1 MNHSAITRNNGLQPG
16 CLAHSVSVV
25 MFFLPGFVV
34 AQAGDPASTAD
45 ARDAHELPELL
56 ITAPVQNPGGVDET
70 GAGRT
75 VFEREY
81 IEQFG
86 RADGGLDSVLKLVPG
101 IQFGE
106 DAESVEGMTDLKP
119 ESISISGGRFYENRF
134 VVDGLSNSNRLDPAS
149 NSDGSGIDDIGGH
162 EQSLFLDSDLI
173 GELRVYE
180 SNVPA
185 AYGGF
190 TGGVVDATTRRAGDE
205 AEGRISLSGTRSDW
219 TNFRVFTREFDP
231 ETDTNPPI
239 PPEEPDYERYRA
251 NFHYSAPLTGSVG
264 LLTSVS
270 QAYSETPGVSL
281 GETRNRTQSNQN
293 VLFKLSSDVGA
304 AGILDLSATYA
315 PYKSESFL
323 TDVRGSD
330 YTVEGGG
337 YSVRAG
343 YDYLGDSLEHE
354 VDLGWT
360 RSVNRREAPNG
371 YFTWQNTRSRQW
383 GREADAGLTREG
395 GYGDLDK
402 FQESTTLTY
411 SVTTF
416 PIRFGGLDI
425 SHEAGIEASNSS
437 YRFKRDNTLYVYDKA
452 VVNSDVQCRGIT
464 LDCVQEEQYFS
475 GRRVYQA
482 EDVTVRLNEAALY
495 GETTFAWSRLTGA
508 FGIRYD
514 YNDFLKNH
522 DVAYRSRGTF
532 DVFGDGQTRLI
543 AGLNRY
549 YGAALLTY
557 KLREARASFYREYR
571 AIEQNIVT
579 DWERESGQGDYRY
592 VFDDVETP
600 YSDEQT
606 LGMEQTLFGGIMTV
620 KLVKRDN
627 EDEFARTTTDTQED
641 GFRYYIMN
649 NDGSSEYRGVSV
661 GWNGVFGNTLV
672 NVHGTWSETETRNA
686 DYDDPVNDIP
696 PSEFVYYEGKRV
708 AYGELDVLR
717 SDFNRPVVVNISVA
731 HRFHERLSGSVNGR
745 FRGAYDQI
753 VRTGR
758 IVEGELIDTGGGEV
772 VREFLDEYVDEKRQA
787 TFLVDL
793 GMEYRHPVTA
803 DSFLTTGVEVR
814 NVFDD
819 RVYTVPEGQSG
830 VEPGRQ
836 LWLTLA
842 LDF

>member
-1 MNHSAITRNNGLQPG
+1 MNHFASDQNRRAQPRA
-16 CLAHSVSVV
+16 LALSVLAAC
-25 MFFLPGFVV
+25 LPGTVV
-34 AQAGDPASTAD
+34 AQVDVTAGTANSEG
-45 ARDAHELPELL
+45 AQSLPELL
-56 ITAPVQNPGGVDET
+56 ITAPVQNPGGVDAS
-70 GAGRT
+70 GAGET

-86 RADGGLDSVLKLVPG
+86 QADGGLEGLLKLVPG

-106 DAESVEGMTDLKP
+106 DTESVEGLTDLKP
-119 ESISISGGRFYENRF
+119 KSTSISGGRFYENQF
-134 VVDGLSNSNRLDPAS
+134 IVDGLGNSNRLDPAS
-149 NSDGSGIDDIGGH
+149 DSDGSGIDDIGGH

-173 GELRVYE
+173 DELKVYD
-180 SNVPA
+180 SNVPT

-205 AEGRISLSGTRSDW
+205 AEGRITLNGTRSDW
-219 TNFRVFTREFDP
+219 TNFRIFTREFDP
-231 ETDTNPPI
+231 DIDVLPPI
-239 PPEEPDYERYRA
+239 PPEEPDFERYRA
-251 NFHYSAPLTGSVG
+251 SINYSAPLTDSIG
-264 LLTSVS
+264 LLTSIS
-270 QAYSETPGVSL
+270 QADSETPAVTL

-293 VLFKLSSDVGA
+293 VLLKLTSDIGV

-315 PYKSESFL
+315 PYESDSFL

-337 YSVRAG
+337 YSVQAG
-343 YDYLGDSLEHE
+343 YDYLGESLEHE

-371 YFTWQNTRSRQW
+371 FFTWENTRSRQW
-383 GREADAGLTREG
+383 GREADVGFSREG

-402 FQESTTLTY
+402 LQESTTLAY

-416 PIRFGGLDI
+416 PIRFGSVDVSSEAGLDVKN
-425 SHEAGIEASNSS
+425 SN
-437 YRFKRDNTLYVYDKA
+437 YRFKRDNTLFVFDNA
-452 VVNSDVQCRGIT
+452 VINTDVQCRGIT

-482 EDVTVRLNEAALY
+482 EDVTVRLNEGAFF
-495 GETTFAWSRLTGA
+495 GETTLAWSRLTGT
-508 FGIRYD
+508 FGLRYD

-522 DVAYRSRGTF
+522 DVAYRSRGTL
-532 DVFGDGQTRLI
+532 DVFGNGQTRLI

-557 KLREARASFYREYR
+557 KLREARAPFYREFR
-571 AIEQNIVT
+571 STDQNIVS
-579 DWERESGQGDYRY
+579 DWERASGQGEFRY
-592 VFDDVETP
+592 VFDDVDTP

-606 LGMEQTLFGGIMTV
+606 LGLEQALLGGTMTA

-627 EDEFARTTTDTQED
+627 QDEFARTTTDTQDD
-641 GFRYYIMN
+641 GFRYYVMN
-649 NDGSSEYRGVSV
+649 NEGSSEYLGISV

-672 NVHGTWSETETRNA
+672 NIHGTWSETETRNA
-686 DYDDPVNDIP
+686 DYDDPVDNIP
-696 PSEFVYYEGKRV
+696 PSEFVFYEGEKV

-717 SDFNRPVVVNISVA
+717 SDFNRPVVVNVGVS
-731 HRFHERLSGSVNGR
+731 HRFNERLRGSVNGR

-753 VRTGR
+753 IRTGR
-758 IVEGELIDTGGGEV
+758 VVEGELIDTGGGEV
-772 VREFLDEYVDEKRQA
+772 VRESLDEYVDEERKS

-793 GMEYRHPVTA
+793 GIRYRHPVT
-803 DSFLTTGVEVR
+803 SETFLSTGVELR
-814 NVFDD
+814 NLLDD

-830 VEPGRQ
+830 IEPGRQ
-836 LWLTLA
+836 LWVTLA